1 MDIFKVVQII
11 KKHLL
16 PFSIFCISATIS
28 AVLITYAISEKYE
41 ASSLVLVRPQKDIT
55 FPGLQKRKNVV
66 AFPLGTN
73 IPLEA
78 TNKTFEELITSWTIA
93 QKISERLDLKD
104 GPLPTG
110 DSLKEQWKRLKSEI
124 KAQLIQLWDLV
135 RFGRVIEIDSQI
147 DNISEIQKS
156 LSMNPTKDSYVFEIS
171 SLWKT
176 PEGAADIVNAASAE
190 FVNLLVDITTSE
202 ASHTRKLLEK
212 QLHNTAALLRSYRTQ
227 LKEFK
232 EENKS
237 VSFSAELK
245 EKIKVISKME
255 SDREELNAKLA
266 GLLKK
271 FSPENPKVL
280 EMTGESNQLAM
291 NIRQRRKELER
302 MPFKESK
309 LANLELLVE
318 VTETTYKVLNKEYE
332 QSRIQEIKRSNL
344 DIRIIT
350 PAFAPERPVKPI
362 KILYAAAAF
371 FMAFLLGILII
382 LFSESVDE
390 TMDNIKEIENTL
402 ELPVIATLPVRRF
415 F

>member
-1 MDIFKVVQII
+1 MEIFKVVQVI

-16 PFSIFCISATIS
+16 PFSIFCISAAIS
-28 AVLITYAISEKYE
+28 AVLITYAITEKYE

-73 IPLEA
+73 IPLAA

-93 QKISERLDLKD
+93 QKISEHLDLKD
-104 GPLPTG
+104 GPLPAG
-110 DSLKEQWKRLKSEI
+110 DSLKEQWMRLKSQI
-124 KAQLIQLWDLV
+124 KAQLLQVWDLV
-135 RFGRVIEIDSQI
+135 RFGRIIESDSKKNDID
-147 DNISEIQKS
+147 EIQKS
-156 LSMNPTKDSYVFEIS
+156 LSMKPTKDSYVFEIS

-176 PEGAADIVNAASAE
+176 PEGAAAIVNAASAE
-190 FVNLLVDITTSE
+190 FVNLLVDITSSE
-202 ASHTRKLLEK
+202 ASHTRKLLERR
-212 QLHNTAALLRSYRTQ
+212 LRSTAASLLSYRTQ
-227 LKEFK
+227 LKDFK
-232 EENKS
+232 EDNKS

-245 EKIKVISKME
+245 EKIKVISKLE
-255 SDREELNAKLA
+255 SDLEELNAKLA
-266 GLLKK
+266 GLSKK
-271 FSPENPKVL
+271 FSRENPKIQ
-280 EMTGESNQLAM
+280 EMTGERNQLAI
-291 NIRQRRKELER
+291 NIRQRKKELER

-309 LANLELLVE
+309 LANLELLVG

-371 FMAFLLGILII
+371 FMAFLLGILLI
-382 LFSESVDE
+382 LFSESMDE
-390 TMDNIKEIENTL
+390 TLDNIKEIEKTL
-402 ELPVIATLPVRRF
+402 DLPVIATLPLRRF